1 MQREGGLAKMEA
13 EYGYP
18 CRNQE
23 EFAVRHMLTL
33 QLHDPMLIAVTSQAS
48 CKCLSVLNLGL
59 WVVHMLHNVLIPPIL
74 ISEVQPKDTQLL
86 LTYVDVLAII

>member
-59 WVVHMLHNVLIPPIL
+59 WVVVGGSHASQCTH
-74 ISEVQPKDTQLL
+74 S
-86 LTYVDVLAII
+86 TYPDL